1 MINYLEQVLSI
12 KPSTKS
18 IAKVELENLRKEM
31 KLYKKK
37 YQNEDKDIDIKS
49 DDEGMMDAYEYERIN
64 EEFTKKLK
72 KKKGARPYIT
82 SEVINEKELQP
93 KTFDKT
99 ENEFNWIKNKCKLH
113 FLFKTLNDNE
123 LNAIVNAFEK
133 KQFKPKETIFNQG
146 DASNVVYLV
155 ETGELTCEKIL
166 RPGDPPTRLP
176 GYKTNDFFGDIALLY
191 NHSRETTVKSKT
203 QSTLWQL
210 DRESYTSVTRLTSVN
225 KRKEIVDV
233 LKTIEF
239 FKVFEEIELGKIY
252 DAMKVVYV
260 PAGNKIVNQGEQS
273 DVFYVVDEGKAFEKN
288 KDVIITYEKG
298 GYFNEM
304 ALLNNVSRDA
314 VQVESDCKLYCIDR
328 KTFKRVLGPMEGYLQ
343 RNALMFRDYVK
354 KPGNKQ

>member
-1 MINYLEQVLSI
+1 MIHYLEQVLSI

-49 DDEGMMDAYEYERIN
+49 DDEGMIDAYEYERIN
-64 EEFTKKLK
+64 EEFTKKQK
-72 KKKGARPYIT
+72 KKKGARPYIS
-82 SEVINEKELQP
+82 SEVIKEQEMKP
-93 KTFDKT
+93 KSFDKT
-99 ENEFNWIKNKCKLH
+99 ENEFNWIKNKCKQH
-113 FLFKTLNDNE
+113 FLFKTLNESE
-123 LNAIVNAFEK
+123 LTAIVNAFEK

-146 DASNVVYLV
+146 DTCDVAYLV

-176 GYKTNDFFGDIALLY
+176 GYKANDFFGDIALLY
-191 NHSRETTVKSKT
+191 NHSRESTVKSKT

-210 DRESYTSVTRLTSVN
+210 DKESYTCVTRLTN
-225 KRKEIVDV
+225 IAKRKEIVNI

-239 FKVFEEIELGKIY
+239 FKVFEEIELGMIY
-252 DAMKVVYV
+252 DSMKVVYV

-273 DVFYVVDEGKAFEKN
+273 DVFYVVDEGKAVETGN
-288 KDVIITYEKG
+288 KGTTFEKG

-354 KPGNKQ
+354 KGGNKQ